1 MYRNKIVYTS
11 HAKCVCLSNC
21 KDDFFHLTHHY
32 FMCVCV
38 CVWAHKYLWLNF
50 HHYCDNDTQTE
61 KNVLASSSFLG
72 GTFIP
77 NCVFCALGL
86 FVPCGHLSL
95 WVLTKL
101 SSDVHP
107 SSCCTCGEVAFREF
121 CECVS
126 FRWGKESSQLPPPR
140 GDIWVVIASLENWSW
155 EDQRPSLW
163 SRTINSVGS
172 KQKPRKKDAEFFAGG
187 HVYY

>member
-1 MYRNKIVYTS
+1 M
-11 HAKCVCLSNC
+11 CLSF
-21 KDDFFHLTHHY
+21 KLQGWFFSFDTSLFY
-32 FMCVCV
+32 VCVCV
-38 CVWAHKYLWLNF
+38 CVGAHKYLWLNF

-140 GDIWVVIASLENWSW
+140 GGHLGSHSLKLRRSETISV
-155 EDQRPSLW
+155 EPYHPL
-163 SRTINSVGS
+163 SRI
-172 KQKPRKKDAEFFAGG
+172 
-187 HVYY
+187 